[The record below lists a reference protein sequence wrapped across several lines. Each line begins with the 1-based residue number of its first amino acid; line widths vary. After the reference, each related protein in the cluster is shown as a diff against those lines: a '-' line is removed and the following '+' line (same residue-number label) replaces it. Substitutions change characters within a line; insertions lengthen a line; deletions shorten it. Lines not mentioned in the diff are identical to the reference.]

1 MALKIKPKNRYST
14 GLPDPSVLDTGELWI
29 NTADKTI
36 GIKDNQ
42 GQIVVLADLTKSIA
56 DASYLGINATAK
68 AANKLA
74 TAQTISITGDAQ
86 GSASFDGSAGV
97 TIQLDVVTAQ
107 TADTATTASL
117 ANRLITTRSID
128 GVQFNGSANVNHY
141 SVVNESAET
150 VAKTASISNFSCAVG
165 SVAIITLTNGNS
177 ASNPTLNISNTG
189 AHAIINTGNPLGNLS
204 AGATIMVVYDGT
216 NYQVVGG
223 AGGVDF
229 SQYYTKAEMDA
240 KFLPI
245 MTPTAQG
252 TMSIYDAT
260 ESAALPIVQAYNE
273 AKASSAEN
281 TGVLNC
287 YTKEE
292 ADALFATIMNPTII
306 DTLTIQDG
314 AGTQVLSAKE

>member
-1 MALKIKPKNRYST
+1 MCL
-14 GLPDPSVLDTGELWI
+14 
-29 NTADKTI
+29 TA
-36 GIKDNQ
+36 G
-42 GQIVVLADLTKSIA
+42 
-56 DASYLGINATAK
+56 NA
-68 AANKLA
+68 
-74 TAQTISITGDAQ
+74 
-86 GSASFDGSAGV
+86 
-97 TIQLDVVTAQ
+97 
-107 TADTATTASL
+107 
-117 ANRLITTRSID
+117 
-128 GVQFNGSANVNHY
+128 
-141 SVVNESAET
+141 
-150 VAKTASISNFSCAVG
+150 VAKTASITGFILAVG
-165 SVAIITLTNGNS
+165 ATAIVTLTNGNS
-177 ASNPTLNISNTG
+177 ASNPTLNISSTG
-189 AHAIINTGNPLGNLS
+189 AHPIINTGNPLGNLS
-204 AGATIMVVYDGT
+204 AGATLMVVYDGT

-223 AGGVDF
+223 AGGIDF
-229 SQYYTKAEMDA
+229 SQYYTKAQMDA